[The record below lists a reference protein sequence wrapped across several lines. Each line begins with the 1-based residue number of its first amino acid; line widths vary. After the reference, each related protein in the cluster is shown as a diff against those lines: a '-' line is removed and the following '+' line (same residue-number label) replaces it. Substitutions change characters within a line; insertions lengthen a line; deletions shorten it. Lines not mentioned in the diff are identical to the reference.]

1 VRLGFGAAVTL
12 RWSLLRDVLAAI
24 TTPGARV
31 FRGRAMHE
39 TPEESLDELIGLAG
53 ILLDVADV
61 SAAVASYLAIGT

>member
-1 VRLGFGAAVTL
+1 
-12 RWSLLRDVLAAI
+12 
-24 TTPGARV
+24 
-31 FRGRAMHE
+31 MHE